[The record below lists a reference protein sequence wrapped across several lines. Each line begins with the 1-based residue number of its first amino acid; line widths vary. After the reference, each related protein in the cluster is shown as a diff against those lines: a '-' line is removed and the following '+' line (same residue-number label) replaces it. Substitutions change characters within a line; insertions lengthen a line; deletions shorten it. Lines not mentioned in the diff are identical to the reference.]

1 MGLADIL
8 FSMGEAILRELDRKT
23 TGGKIFDV
31 VDNQIDKMQDK
42 CDKQLDE
49 IEKYKRSLQSY
60 SDKKLVEICR
70 DSNCIKE
77 KRIAAMEILTEK
89 GLI

>member
-8 FSMGEAILRELDRKT
+8 FSMGEAILRKLDRKT

-31 VDNQIDKMQDK
+31 VDSQIDKMQDK

-49 IEKYKRSLQSY
+49 IEKYKRRLQGY
-60 SDKKLVEICR
+60 SDKKLVEICK

-77 KRIAAMEILTEK
+77 KRIAAMEILKEK

>member
-31 VDNQIDKMQDK
+31 VDDQIDKMQDK
-42 CDKQLDE
+42 CDKKLDE
-49 IEKYKRSLQSY
+49 IEKYKRSLQGY
-60 SDKKLVEICR
+60 SDKKLVEIYR

-77 KRIAAMEILTEK
+77 KRIAAMEILKEK